1 MDRKIKHIIA
11 ENPFLTLEKIQSI
24 LLEHGSS
31 RVPTHVEELLSL
43 KQAEYVYSDIQKMM
57 EKNDDSSNKGTVE
70 SGRVR
75 GIAVE
80 KSFQYLEDVLGRIKL
95 TDNSWR
101 INNLKP
107 QEKLY
112 FDLRCQYGLSV
123 QNTMKLF
130 KIGEQE
136 NAGVYDLSVAVRCF
150 LPISKKGKNNNNIPF
165 EQIKSK
171 LSKMLQGKYSS
182 PHKSSPFAPSPR
194 ELNVQELQNYI
205 KDIIAKKYGQCSE
218 SVPHVHKRHV
228 GLPKED
234 SIIHEE
240 YLRKCSLGVS
250 LPIHSFSGIQEI
262 VKAAE
267 YKYCLTSEFM
277 LHLYRHIESDAVLK
291 KYFIDNILEDF
302 IKKNI
307 LSKRKDKENSY
318 DRVLLSIY
326 KNQSESQESSFDI
339 LTPKRFVLNWNDV
352 KFFNGYFRIGPPRLG
367 NINFATVDIKCPESI
382 CALNNLTNYFQQ
394 RLPAIHCVAKA
405 NKLTIE
411 DEINLDQVIRYIKNA
426 SKQESLNP
434 EEDGVKKKV
443 SDQPVFFVRSLEESR
458 RLGAKFDKERLKK
471 FKSRYLNY
479 LIDKQMG
486 GYRVI
491 PCNERVIHSSQLD
504 NKTECAFI
512 FTIAANSPR
521 KVILAIENL
530 NIDRATMLFSFERI
544 HYERALRGIYEYLR
558 SSEINKRS
566 SLRRWESYGL
576 GGIQIDYHAVNHR
589 NSESYSWTEILKY
602 RLRTM

>member
-1 MDRKIKHIIA
+1 
-11 ENPFLTLEKIQSI
+11 
-24 LLEHGSS
+24 
-31 RVPTHVEELLSL
+31 
-43 KQAEYVYSDIQKMM
+43 
-57 EKNDDSSNKGTVE
+57 
-70 SGRVR
+70 
-75 GIAVE
+75 
-80 KSFQYLEDVLGRIKL
+80 
-95 TDNSWR
+95 
-101 INNLKP
+101 
-107 QEKLY
+107 
-112 FDLRCQYGLSV
+112 
-123 QNTMKLF
+123 
-130 KIGEQE
+130 
-136 NAGVYDLSVAVRCF
+136 
-150 LPISKKGKNNNNIPF
+150 
-165 EQIKSK
+165 
-171 LSKMLQGKYSS
+171 
-182 PHKSSPFAPSPR
+182 
-194 ELNVQELQNYI
+194 
-205 KDIIAKKYGQCSE
+205 
-218 SVPHVHKRHV
+218 
-228 GLPKED
+228 
-234 SIIHEE
+234 
-240 YLRKCSLGVS
+240 
-250 LPIHSFSGIQEI
+250 
-262 VKAAE
+262 
-267 YKYCLTSEFM
+267 M
-277 LHLYRHIESDAVLK
+277 LHLHRHIESDAVLK

-302 IKKNI
+302 IEKNI

-318 DRVLLSIY
+318 DRVLLSIFT
-326 KNQSESQESSFDI
+326 NQSESQESSFDI

-458 RLGAKFDKERLKK
+458 RLGAKFDKESLKK

-530 NIDRATMLFSFERI
+530 NIDRATMLFSFERT

-576 GGIQIDYHAVNHR
+576 GGIQIEYHAVNHR